1 MRATRNRQF
10 PRPASMTEPV
20 VRHEV
25 WMVPTNR
32 PARRLHGGIAIP
44 AEAQALFRQAS
55 RDMDEAAGPKF
66 SIVLERH
73 TVETLAMRRGPGV
86 IVYAAEK
93 PAEIQ
98 PLPTTGADDSDEA
111 HRRFTLEAIAKAFAV
126 PLHMLSPSAFWMQR
140 RRRARQ
146 RAAMEAEGLEVARHI
161 GEVVNRLPYTLHE
174 TPGRE
179 PGRMPTLEALL
190 SGTTSRHVILDEIGA
205 AVEATR
211 TPPPSSYERHM
222 EAQPIY
228 CEWEPGPDSL
238 MGGAGT
244 VDMSAVLIALFTIA
258 AHHQG
263 GLSAHARQMGEA
275 LGVPVP
281 FTMADLSERAMAVG
295 LTPALLWPWREV
307 PGCRDEDLTT
317 ADGEQCSIC
326 DVFGDHAA
334 DCPVGILRRMATD

>member
-25 WMVPTNR
+25 WMVPPGR
-32 PARRLHGGIAIP
+32 PARRLHGGVAIP
-44 AEAQALFRQAS
+44 AEAHMLFRQAS
-55 RDMDEAAGPKF
+55 RDMSEEAGPEF
-66 SIVLERH
+66 AIVLERH

-98 PLPTTGADDSDEA
+98 PLPTTGADEQMSA
-111 HRRFTLEAIAKAFAV
+111 VRRFSLAAIAKAFGV
-126 PLHMLSPSAFWMQR
+126 PMWFLRDYDSAEMR
-140 RRRARQ
+140 RRDEAG
-146 RAAMEAEGLEVARHI
+146 AAMTGHS
-161 GEVVNRLPYTLHE
+161 GEVLNRLPYTPHPE
-174 TPGRE
+174 TP
-179 PGRMPTLEALL
+179 L
-190 SGTTSRHVILDEIGA
+190 SGTNATFAVVDEFA
-205 AVEATR
+205 DAMEATR

-222 EAQPIY
+222 EARPIY

-244 VDMSAVLIALFTIA
+244 VNMTAVLIALFTIA

-281 FTMADLSERAMAVG
+281 FTMTDLSERAMAIG
-295 LTPALLWPWREV
+295 LTPALLWPWREIA
-307 PGCRDEDLTT
+307 GCRD
-317 ADGEQCSIC
+317 ADVEAMEPAEKGEPCSSC
-326 DVFGDHAA
+326 GMFSAFGHWLRCPHHEA
-334 DCPVGILRRMATD
+334 D

>member
-55 RDMDEAAGPKF
+55 RDMDEATGPEF

-98 PLPTTGADDSDEA
+98 PLPTTGADEQMSA
-111 HRRFTLEAIAKAFAV
+111 IRRFSLAAIAKAFGV
-126 PLHMLSPSAFWMQR
+126 PMRFLRDYDPAAE
-140 RRRARQ
+140 ARK
-146 RAAMEAEGLEVARHI
+146 RDAEGLEVARHI
-161 GEVVNRLPYTLHE
+161 GEVVNRLPYRVRDGGAFVAAH
-174 TPGRE
+174 RE
-179 PGRMPTLEALL
+179 PRTNPLDGM
-190 SGTTSRHVILDEIGA
+190 TT
-205 AVEATR
+205 
-211 TPPPSSYERHM
+211 
-222 EAQPIY
+222 
-228 CEWEPGPDSL
+228 GPH
-238 MGGAGT
+238 AGT
-244 VDMSAVLIALFTIA
+244 FVTVIAPTERGPLETVQTGKVLRAAFVIA

-263 GLSAHARQMGEA
+263 GHSSNGRLLAEA
-275 LGVPVP
+275 LGVPFP
-281 FTMADLSERAMAVG
+281 LTMPDLAARAEAIG
-295 LTPALLWPWREV
+295 FDPKALWPWREV
-307 PGCRDEDLTT
+307 PGCRDADVAT
-317 ADGEQCSIC
+317 AD
-326 DVFGDHAA
+326 
-334 DCPVGILRRMATD
+334 